1 MSIRAARPEDL
12 SEVVG
17 LLDRLGLP
25 VDGVPSHLERFLVL
39 EIGGR
44 ILGAVG
50 LELYGR
56 RALLRSLSVAAVQ
69 QGRGHGR
76 HLCREILARAR
87 ALGIEEIVL
96 LTETAAPFFER
107 EEFETIARHEVDETV
122 RASEQFRFS
131 CPQSAACMH
140 LRLP

>member
-1 MSIRAARPEDL
+1 MSIRAARSEDL
-12 SEVVG
+12 SEVMG

-25 VDGVPSHLERFLVL
+25 VDGVPSHLDRFLVL
-39 EIGGR
+39 EIGGG
-44 ILGAVG
+44 IVGAVG
-50 LELYGR
+50 LEVYGR
-56 RALLRSLSVAAVQ
+56 RALLRSLSVAAEQ

-76 HLCREILARAR
+76 RLYREILARAR

-107 EEFETIARHEVDETV
+107 EGFEKIARHEVDETV
-122 RASEQFRFS
+122 RASEQFRSS
-131 CPQSAACMH
+131 CPQSAACMR